1 MQSFHDLKRGRFF
14 LTAKA
19 GRILRDARPAVKRA
33 GPEMAGLHF
42 VEKKQ
47 KSALIAKFSE
57 TNKILRRRGRDS
69 ALALDRLDENGRGL
83 RRDRGAH
90 RVEIVEGH
98 LPKPRHHR
106 LETLLHFLLTGRGDS
121 RQRPS
126 VERPVSRENFEPA
139 GVVPKFSRKLVETFV
154 RFRAAVTKE
163 TTARSDQPD

>member
-57 TNKILRRRGRDS
+57 TKKILRGRGRDS

-83 RRDRGAH
+83 WRDRGAH

-139 GVVPKFSRKLVETFV
+139 GVVPKFSRKILHTLFTF
-154 RFRAAVTKE
+154 RHALQNK
-163 TTARSDQPD
+163 QPSGS